1 MLSDPKI
8 VTLSLQL
15 HVLIHISLQ
24 LIRGSDP
31 VEIRTAPVVQVSLN
45 LDVSLDD
52 FFDPND
58 LIDRL
63 AFVLNID
70 HSTIRIVK

>member
-1 MLSDPKI
+1 MYIYFPF
-8 VTLSLQL
+8 
-15 HVLIHISLQ
+15 Q

-70 HSTIRIVK
+70 RSTIRIVK